1 MSKEDWF
8 LFQEY
13 IAEHLKKIDPY
24 ARSTKG
30 SGNKGEQGDVNN
42 KVGLTIECKHRNTK
56 SVTINYETWKKLCE
70 EIPLHSE
77 RIPLLALQNKD
88 KKKWAILDLNDFLNM
103 YMELLNFRQES
114 CEDV

>member
-1 MSKEDWF
+1 MSKEEWF

-13 IAEHLKKIDPY
+13 IAEILSEIDPH

-42 KVGLTIECKHRNTK
+42 KVGLTVECKLRNTK
-56 SVTINYETWKKLCE
+56 SAQINVEQWKDLLA

-77 RIPLLALQNKD
+77 RIPLLALKNKEGR
-88 KKKWAILDLNDFLNM
+88 KWAVLDLDDFLEM
-103 YMELLNFRQES
+103 YVELIKYRRGEM
-114 CEDV
+114 

>member
-1 MSKEDWF
+1 MSKEEWF

-13 IAEHLKKIDPY
+13 IAEILNEIDPH

-42 KVGLTIECKHRNTK
+42 KVGLTIECKLRNTK
-56 SVTINYETWKKLCE
+56 SAQINVEQWKDLLD

-77 RIPLLALQNKD
+77 RIPLLALKNKEGR
-88 KKKWAILDLNDFLNM
+88 KWAVLDLDDFLTM
-103 YMELLNFRQES
+103 YIELIKFRRGE
-114 CEDV
+114 

>member
-1 MSKEDWF
+1 MSKEEWF

-13 IAEHLKKIDPY
+13 IAERLKQIDPY

-42 KVGLTIECKHRNTK
+42 SVGLTVECKLRNTK
-56 SVTINYETWKKLCE
+56 SAQINIEQWKDLLS

-77 RIPLLALQNKD
+77 RLPLLALQNKEGKRWGVMD
-88 KKKWAILDLNDFLNM
+88 LDDLLDL
-103 YMELLNFRQES
+103 YVELIQYRRGK
-114 CEDV
+114 